1 MILEIELL
9 KDDDIKKIKQIL
21 KSATYTTG
29 KLSSGENSKVKI
41 SEVLDQNSLEY
52 KTIYGL
58 LSESIS
64 NNITFSSLLS
74 VKKITPPM
82 VVNYNEGG
90 FYDWHIDELQ
100 INNVLTHYSMTIFL
114 NDPEDYEGGELVIIR
129 DGKKEQYKLQ
139 AGKALIYSTGM
150 PHRVNSITKGNRLVC
165 ISWFESLI
173 KDDFIRKCIFN
184 LGKINKELL
193 DDGVDY
199 NKILNLEQLRINMMR
214 QYGNF

>member
-199 NKILNLEQLRINMMR
+199 NKILNLEQLAE
-214 QYGNF
+214 NFNFEN

>member
-1 MILEIELL
+1 
-9 KDDDIKKIKQIL
+9 
-21 KSATYTTG
+21 
-29 KLSSGENSKVKI
+29 
-41 SEVLDQNSLEY
+41 
-52 KTIYGL
+52 
-58 LSESIS
+58 
-64 NNITFSSLLS
+64 
-74 VKKITPPM
+74 M

-184 LGKINKELL
+184 LGKINKALL

-199 NKILNLEQLRINMMR
+199 NKILDLEQLSINMMR
-214 QYGNF
+214 KYENF